1 MQPKYVV
8 YVSDT
13 IHGSSDRRSYKT
25 LARAKARFEELRR
38 NLRRNGHNG
47 VVLAHDDGHIICT
60 A

>member
-1 MQPKYVV
+1 MVPAYVV

-13 IHGSSDRRSYKT
+13 IRGSSDHRRYKT

-47 VVLAHDDGHIICT
+47 VVIAHDGHVIWT